1 MNILKNITALF
12 FFAVY
17 ISNTAFASIVINT
30 TRVIYP
36 QDEKEVTVKI
46 NNLGK
51 SPVLIQNWI
60 DNGDVNADPD
70 SIQVPFI
77 LTPPMNRVDPG
88 KGQTLRISYTGT
100 SLPSDR
106 ETLFWLNVL
115 EAPPV
120 VVDSVN
126 PNRMQVA
133 FRTRIKFFY
142 RPTGLKT
149 DLQTSAQSLKWVI
162 DKGSLQV
169 RNDSPYFVSLLG
181 VRVTHN
187 GKEEQTK
194 AGMMISPYKDSDV
207 SFSSGATFSTGDKLS
222 YDYINDWGAVKTVD
236 THL

>member
-17 ISNTAFASIVINT
+17 ISNAAFASIVINT

-194 AGMMISPYKDSDV
+194 AGMMISPYKDSAV